1 MDSIR
6 MITKNMVVN
15 NELVPTDVP
24 IRDVGDCI
32 LMILEICLQPPCMI
46 VWDGTT
52 VNAIFFFML
61 KIYAIL

>member
-6 MITKNMVVN
+6 TLTKNTLLN
-15 NELVPTDVP
+15 NEPVPTATEVP

-32 LMILEICLQPPCMI
+32 LMIVEICLQPPSMI

-52 VNAIFFFML
+52 VKYF
-61 KIYAIL
+61 